1 MDNPVSD
8 DVARNR
14 WLVISALRLG
24 GVAMVVIGILILRQ
38 ILSGSRVVGYGL
50 LAIGLV
56 DFMVVPLLLARRW
69 RSPKP

>member
-14 WLVISALRLG
+14 WLIISALRLG

-38 ILSGSRVVGYGL
+38 ILGGSPVVGYGL
-50 LAIGLV
+50 LAIGLI

>member
-1 MDNPVSD
+1 MDDRVSD
-8 DVARNR
+8 TVARNR

-38 ILSGSRVVGYGL
+38 ILGGSALVGYGL
-50 LAIGLV
+50 LAIGLF
-56 DFMVVPLLLARRW
+56 DFLVVPLLLARRW

>member
-24 GVAMVVIGILILRQ
+24 GVVMVVIGILILRQ
-38 ILSGSRVVGYGL
+38 ILGGSRVVGYGL